1 MEEGKRR
8 KEAKFA
14 VVNGGNGTARLG
26 GGHWRRKERLGIGD
40 KGALLLLLKLGLL
53 GIVTFLFWH

>member
-1 MEEGKRR
+1 M
-8 KEAKFA
+8 
-14 VVNGGNGTARLG
+14 VNGGKGTARLG